1 MAATFNVSVVTP
13 EREVLAGAAR
23 FVALPA
29 YDGEM
34 GILAKRAPLVV
45 QLGSGRLRV
54 DLEDGSKRELFVSG
68 GFAQMVDDRL
78 SVLTEEAVEP
88 GAIAVGAPRES
99 LAAAQKL
106 PAGSEDAWNRKQ
118 RALARA
124 RALGRIR
131 R

>member
-54 DLEDGSKRELFVSG
+54 DLEIILPAEGSLRFSQVNPASG
-68 GFAQMVDDRL
+68 LYQR
-78 SVLTEEAVEP
+78 SSSPTIHKVEP
-88 GAIAVGAPRES
+88 AP
-99 LAAAQKL
+99 Q
-106 PAGSEDAWNRKQ
+106 
-118 RALARA
+118 
-124 RALGRIR
+124 
-131 R
+131 